1 MGTISRYSNLG
12 VKDVLAALSQIGL
25 PLYLAKADIRQRY
38 RRSILGPWWI
48 TISTGVM
55 IACIGVI
62 FGTLFKSPMHEFLPF
77 LSAGL
82 IIWGFISSAVM
93 DATTVLIGAEAII
106 KQLPIPVFT
115 HIIRMVGRNLIVF
128 FHNLLIFPFVCLCVQ
143 KGINW
148 NILYF
153 IPGIVIL
160 TLNLLWI
167 SLLLAV
173 ICTRFRDMTQIV
185 GSLLQIAFYV
195 TPIIWM
201 PSLLPARAS
210 VMLLDPNPIYHLLAI
225 VRDPL
230 IGLSPSLMNWF
241 VSTGLLLFGS
251 LLSLLLF
258 NKYRARIS
266 YWL

>member
-1 MGTISRYSNLG
+1 MRISSRYSNLG
-12 VKDVLAALSQIGL
+12 VKDVLAALTQIGL

-62 FGTLFKSPMHEFLPF
+62 FGTLFKSPLKEFLPF

-82 IIWGFISSAVM
+82 ILWGFISSTVM
-93 DATTVLIGAEAII
+93 EGTSVLIGAEAII
-106 KQLPIPVFT
+106 KQLPIPIFS

-128 FHNLLIFPFVCLCVQ
+128 FHNLIIFPIVCLCVQ

-153 IPGIVIL
+153 FPGVVIL

-167 SLLLAV
+167 SLLLAI

-185 GSLLQIAFYV
+185 SSLLQIAFYI

-210 VMLLDPNPIYHLLAI
+210 MMLLDPNPVYHLLAI
-225 VRDPL
+225 VREPL
-230 IGLSPSLMNWF
+230 LGQAPTITNWLVSIGVFLS
-241 VSTGLLLFGS
+241 GS
-251 LLSLLLF
+251 LVSILLF

>member
-1 MGTISRYSNLG
+1 MQTSSRYSNLG

-62 FGTLFKSPMHEFLPF
+62 FGTIFKSPMQEFLPF

-82 IIWGFISSAVM
+82 IIWGFISSTVM
-93 DATTVLIGAEAII
+93 DATNVLISAEAII
-106 KQLPIPVFT
+106 KQLPIPVFS
-115 HIIRMVGRNLIVF
+115 HILRMVGRNLIVF
-128 FHNLLIFPFVCLCVQ
+128 FHNLLIFPVVGLCVQ

-148 NILYF
+148 NIFYF

-185 GSLLQIAFYV
+185 GSLLQIAFYL

-210 VMLLDPNPIYHLLAI
+210 FMLLDPNPVYHLLAI

-230 IGLSPSLMNWF
+230 IGLSPSLMNWL
-241 VSTGLLLFGS
+241 VSTGLLLIGS

-258 NKYRARIS
+258 NRYRARIS

>member
-1 MGTISRYSNLG
+1 MGTSSRYSNLG
-12 VKDVLAALSQIGL
+12 VKDVLATLSQIGL

-62 FGTLFKSPMHEFLPF
+62 FGTIFKSPMQEFLPF

-82 IIWGFISSAVM
+82 IIWGFISSTVM

-115 HIIRMVGRNLIVF
+115 HILRMIGRNLIVF
-128 FHNLLIFPFVCLCVQ
+128 FHNLLIFPIVCLCVQ

-148 NILYF
+148 NIFYF
-153 IPGIVIL
+153 ILGLVIL

-173 ICTRFRDMTQIV
+173 ICTRFRDITQIV

-210 VMLLDPNPIYHLLAI
+210 VMLLDPNPVYHLLAI

-230 IGLSPSLMNWF
+230 IGLSPSLMNWL
-241 VSTGLLLFGS
+241 VSAGLSLIGS
-251 LLSLLLF
+251 LFSLLLF

>member
-1 MGTISRYSNLG
+1 MISCLG
-12 VKDVLAALSQIGL
+12 L
-25 PLYLAKADIRQRY
+25 
-38 RRSILGPWWI
+38 
-48 TISTGVM
+48 
-55 IACIGVI
+55 I
-62 FGTLFKSPMHEFLPF
+62 FGSIFKAPISEFLPF
-77 LSAGL
+77 LAAGL
-82 IIWGFISSAVM
+82 IIWGFISSTVM
-93 DATTVLIGAEAII
+93 DATNVLISAEAII
-106 KQLPIPVFT
+106 KQLPIPVFS
-115 HIIRMVGRNLIVF
+115 HILRMVGRNLIVF
-128 FHNLLIFPFVCLCVQ
+128 FHNLLIFPVVCLCVQ

-148 NILYF
+148 NIFYF

-185 GSLLQIAFYV
+185 GSLLQIAFYL

-210 VMLLDPNPIYHLLAI
+210 FMLLDPNPIYHLLAI

-230 IGLSPSLMNWF
+230 IGLSPSLMNWL
-241 VSTGLLLFGS
+241 VSTGLLLIGS

-258 NKYRARIS
+258 NRYRARIS

>member
-1 MGTISRYSNLG
+1 MQTSSRYSNLG

-62 FGTLFKSPMHEFLPF
+62 FGTIFKSPMQEFLPF

-82 IIWGFISSAVM
+82 IIWGFISSTVM
-93 DATTVLIGAEAII
+93 DATNVLVGAEAII
-106 KQLPIPVFT
+106 KQLPIPVFS
-115 HIIRMVGRNLIVF
+115 HILRMVGRNLIVF
-128 FHNLLIFPFVCLCVQ
+128 FHNLLIFPIVCLCVQ

-153 IPGIVIL
+153 IPGLVIL

-210 VMLLDPNPIYHLLAI
+210 VMLLDPNPVYHLLAI

-230 IGLSPSLMNWF
+230 IGLSPSLMNWL
-241 VSTGLLLFGS
+241 VSAGLLLIGS

>member
-1 MGTISRYSNLG
+1 MQTSSRYSNLG

-62 FGTLFKSPMHEFLPF
+62 FGTIFKSPMQEFLPF

-82 IIWGFISSAVM
+82 IIWGFISSTVM
-93 DATTVLIGAEAII
+93 DATNVLISAEAII
-106 KQLPIPVFT
+106 KQLPIPVFS
-115 HIIRMVGRNLIVF
+115 HILRMVGRNLIVF
-128 FHNLLIFPFVCLCVQ
+128 FHNLLIFPVVCLCVQ

-148 NILYF
+148 NIFYF

-185 GSLLQIAFYV
+185 GSLLQIAFYL

-210 VMLLDPNPIYHLLAI
+210 FMLLDPNPVYHLLAI

-230 IGLSPSLMNWF
+230 IGLSPSLMNWL
-241 VSTGLLLFGS
+241 VSTGLLLIGS

-258 NKYRARIS
+258 NRYRARIS

>member
-241 VSTGLLLFGS
+241 VSTGLLLIGS

>member
-1 MGTISRYSNLG
+1 M
-12 VKDVLAALSQIGL
+12 AALAQIGL

-62 FGTLFKSPMHEFLPF
+62 FGTLFKSPLKEFLPF

-82 IIWGFISSAVM
+82 ILWGFISSTIM
-93 DATTVLIGAEAII
+93 EGTSVLIGAEAII
-106 KQLPIPVFT
+106 KQLPIPIFS

-128 FHNLLIFPFVCLCVQ
+128 FHNLIIFPIVCLCVQ

-153 IPGIVIL
+153 FPGVVIL

-167 SLLLAV
+167 SLLLAI

-185 GSLLQIAFYV
+185 SSLLQIAFYI

-210 VMLLDPNPIYHLLAI
+210 MMLLDPNPVYHLLAI
-225 VRDPL
+225 VREPL
-230 IGLSPSLMNWF
+230 LGQAPTITNWLVSIGVFLS
-241 VSTGLLLFGS
+241 GS
-251 LLSLLLF
+251 LFSILLF

>member
-1 MGTISRYSNLG
+1 
-12 VKDVLAALSQIGL
+12 
-25 PLYLAKADIRQRY
+25 
-38 RRSILGPWWI
+38 
-48 TISTGVM
+48 
-55 IACIGVI
+55 
-62 FGTLFKSPMHEFLPF
+62 
-77 LSAGL
+77 
-82 IIWGFISSAVM
+82 M
-93 DATTVLIGAEAII
+93 DAPTVLIGAEAII

-115 HIIRMVGRNLIVF
+115 HILRMIGRNLIVF
-128 FHNLLIFPFVCLCVQ
+128 FHNLLIFPIVCLCVQ

-148 NILYF
+148 NIFYF
-153 IPGIVIL
+153 ILGLVIL

-210 VMLLDPNPIYHLLAI
+210 VMLLDPNPVYHLLAI

-230 IGLSPSLMNWF
+230 IGLSPSLMNWL
-241 VSTGLLLFGS
+241 VSAGLSLIGS
-251 LLSLLLF
+251 LFSLLLF

>member
-1 MGTISRYSNLG
+1 
-12 VKDVLAALSQIGL
+12 
-25 PLYLAKADIRQRY
+25 
-38 RRSILGPWWI
+38 
-48 TISTGVM
+48 M

-62 FGTLFKSPMHEFLPF
+62 FGTIFKSPMQEFLPF

-82 IIWGFISSAVM
+82 IIWGFISSTVM

-115 HIIRMVGRNLIVF
+115 HILRMIGRNLIVF
-128 FHNLLIFPFVCLCVQ
+128 FHNLLIFPIVCLCVQ

-148 NILYF
+148 NIFYF
-153 IPGIVIL
+153 ILGLVIL

-210 VMLLDPNPIYHLLAI
+210 VMLLDPNPVYHLLAI

-230 IGLSPSLMNWF
+230 IGLSPSLMNWL
-241 VSTGLLLFGS
+241 VSAGLSLIGS
-251 LLSLLLF
+251 LFSLLLF

>member
-1 MGTISRYSNLG
+1 M
-12 VKDVLAALSQIGL
+12 Q
-25 PLYLAKADIRQRY
+25 
-38 RRSILGPWWI
+38 
-48 TISTGVM
+48 
-55 IACIGVI
+55 
-62 FGTLFKSPMHEFLPF
+62 EFLPF

-82 IIWGFISSAVM
+82 IIWGFISSTVM
-93 DATTVLIGAEAII
+93 DATSVLIGAEAII
-106 KQLPIPVFT
+106 KQLPIPVFS
-115 HIIRMVGRNLIVF
+115 HILRMVGRNLIVF
-128 FHNLLIFPFVCLCVQ
+128 FHNMLILLVVCLCVQ

-148 NILYF
+148 NTFYF

-173 ICTRFRDMTQIV
+173 VCTRYRDMTQIV
-185 GSLLQIAFYV
+185 GSLLQIAFYI

-201 PSLLPARAS
+201 PSLLPARTS

-225 VRDPL
+225 VREPL
-230 IGLSPSLMNWF
+230 IGISPTLTNWLA
-241 VSTGLLLFGS
+241 SIGILLIGS

-258 NKYRARIS
+258 NKYRDRIS

>member
-1 MGTISRYSNLG
+1 MQTNSRYSNLG

-55 IACIGVI
+55 IACIGLI
-62 FGTLFKSPMHEFLPF
+62 FGALFKSPMHEFLPF

-82 IIWGFISSAVM
+82 IIWGYISSAVM
-93 DATTVLIGAEAII
+93 DGTSVLISAEAII
-106 KQLPIPVFT
+106 KQLPIPVFS

-128 FHNLLIFPFVCLCVQ
+128 FHNLLIFPIVCLCVQ

-153 IPGIVIL
+153 IPGIVVL

-167 SLLLAV
+167 SLLLAIV
-173 ICTRFRDMTQIV
+173 CTRFRDMSQIV
-185 GSLLQIAFYV
+185 SSLLQIAFYI

-201 PSLLPARAS
+201 PSLLPARTS
-210 VMLLDPNPIYHLLAI
+210 VMLLDPNPFYHLLAT
-225 VRDPL
+225 VREPL
-230 IGLSPSLMNWF
+230 LGMAPTFTNWLVSIGLF
-241 VSTGLLLFGS
+241 FTGS
-251 LLSLLLF
+251 LFSILLF

>member
-1 MGTISRYSNLG
+1 MQTSSRYSNLG

-62 FGTLFKSPMHEFLPF
+62 FGTLFKSPLKEFLPF

-82 IIWGFISSAVM
+82 ILWGFISSTIM
-93 DATTVLIGAEAII
+93 EGTSVLIGAEAII
-106 KQLPIPVFT
+106 KQLPIPIFS

-128 FHNLLIFPFVCLCVQ
+128 FHNLIIFPIVCLCVQ

-153 IPGIVIL
+153 FPGVVIL

-167 SLLLAV
+167 SLLLAI

-185 GSLLQIAFYV
+185 SSLLQIAFYI

-210 VMLLDPNPIYHLLAI
+210 MMLLDPNPVYHLLAI
-225 VRDPL
+225 VREPL
-230 IGLSPSLMNWF
+230 LGQAPTITNWLVSIGVFLS
-241 VSTGLLLFGS
+241 GS
-251 LLSLLLF
+251 LFSILLF

>member
-1 MGTISRYSNLG
+1 MQTSSRYSNLG

-62 FGTLFKSPMHEFLPF
+62 FGTIFKSPMQEFLPF

-82 IIWGFISSAVM
+82 IIWGFISSTVM
-93 DATTVLIGAEAII
+93 DATNVLVGAEAII
-106 KQLPIPVFT
+106 KQLPIPVFS
-115 HIIRMVGRNLIVF
+115 HILRMVGRNLIVF
-128 FHNLLIFPFVCLCVQ
+128 FHNLLIFPIVCLCVQ
-143 KGINW
+143 KAINW

-153 IPGIVIL
+153 IPGLIIL
-160 TLNLLWI
+160 TLNLVWM
-167 SLLLAV
+167 SLILAIV
-173 ICTRFRDMTQIV
+173 CTRFRDMTQIV
-185 GSLLQIAFYV
+185 GSVLQIAFYI

-210 VMLLDPNPIYHLLAI
+210 VMLLEPNPVFHLLAI
-225 VRDPL
+225 VRNPL
-230 IGLSPSLMNWF
+230 LGLPPTPTNWL
-241 VSTGLLLFGS
+241 VSIALFLFGT
-251 LLSLLLF
+251 LFSLLLF
-258 NKYRARIS
+258 NKYRTRIS

>member
-1 MGTISRYSNLG
+1 MGINSRYSNLG

-38 RRSILGPWWI
+38 RRSMLGPWWI

-62 FGTLFKSPMHEFLPF
+62 FGTIFKSPMQEFFPF

-82 IIWGFISSAVM
+82 IIWGFISSTVM

-115 HIIRMVGRNLIVF
+115 HILRMVGRNLIVF
-128 FHNLLIFPFVCLCVQ
+128 FHNLLIFPIVCLCVQ

-148 NILYF
+148 SIFYF
-153 IPGIVIL
+153 IPGLVIL
-160 TLNLLWI
+160 TLNLFWI

-210 VMLLDPNPIYHLLAI
+210 VMLLDPNPVYHLLAI

-230 IGLSPSLMNWF
+230 IGSSPSLMNWI
-241 VSTGLLLFGS
+241 VSTGLLLIGS

>member
-1 MGTISRYSNLG
+1 MQTSSRYSNLG

-62 FGTLFKSPMHEFLPF
+62 FGTLFKSPLREFLPF

-82 IIWGFISSAVM
+82 ILWGFISSTIM
-93 DATTVLIGAEAII
+93 EGTSVLIGAEAVI
-106 KQLPIPVFT
+106 KQLPIPIFS

-128 FHNLLIFPFVCLCVQ
+128 FHNLIIFPIVCLCVQ

-153 IPGIVIL
+153 FPGVVIL

-167 SLLLAV
+167 SLLLAI

-185 GSLLQIAFYV
+185 SSLLQIAFYI

-210 VMLLDPNPIYHLLAI
+210 LMLLDPNPVYHLLAI
-225 VRDPL
+225 VREPL
-230 IGLSPSLMNWF
+230 LGQAPTISNWLVSIGVFLS
-241 VSTGLLLFGS
+241 GS
-251 LLSLLLF
+251 LFSILLF

>member
-1 MGTISRYSNLG
+1 MITSESKN
-12 VKDVLAALSQIGL
+12 GL

-62 FGTLFKSPMHEFLPF
+62 FGTIFKSPMQEFLPF

-82 IIWGFISSAVM
+82 IIWGFISSTVM

-115 HIIRMVGRNLIVF
+115 HILRMIGRNLIVF
-128 FHNLLIFPFVCLCVQ
+128 FHNLLIFPIVCLCVQ

-148 NILYF
+148 NIFYF
-153 IPGIVIL
+153 ILGLVIL

-210 VMLLDPNPIYHLLAI
+210 VMLLDPNPVYHLLAI

-230 IGLSPSLMNWF
+230 IGLSPSLMNWL
-241 VSTGLLLFGS
+241 VSAGLSLIGS
-251 LLSLLLF
+251 LFSLLLF

>member
-1 MGTISRYSNLG
+1 
-12 VKDVLAALSQIGL
+12 
-25 PLYLAKADIRQRY
+25 
-38 RRSILGPWWI
+38 
-48 TISTGVM
+48 
-55 IACIGVI
+55 
-62 FGTLFKSPMHEFLPF
+62 
-77 LSAGL
+77 
-82 IIWGFISSAVM
+82 
-93 DATTVLIGAEAII
+93 
-106 KQLPIPVFT
+106 
-115 HIIRMVGRNLIVF
+115 
-128 FHNLLIFPFVCLCVQ
+128 
-143 KGINW
+143 
-148 NILYF
+148 
-153 IPGIVIL
+153 
-160 TLNLLWI
+160 
-167 SLLLAV
+167 
-173 ICTRFRDMTQIV
+173 MTQIV

-241 VSTGLLLFGS
+241 VSTGLLLIGS

>member
-1 MGTISRYSNLG
+1 MRTSSRYTNLG

-62 FGTLFKSPMHEFLPF
+62 FGTIFKSPMQEFLPF

-82 IIWGFISSAVM
+82 IIWGFISTTVM
-93 DATTVLIGAEAII
+93 DATNVLISAEAII
-106 KQLPIPVFT
+106 KQLPIPVFS
-115 HIIRMVGRNLIVF
+115 HILRMVSKNLIVF
-128 FHNLLIFPFVCLCVQ
+128 FHNLLIFPIVCICVQ

-148 NILYF
+148 NIFYF
-153 IPGIVIL
+153 IPGLIIL

-185 GSLLQIAFYV
+185 ESLLQIAFYI

-225 VRDPL
+225 VREPL
-230 IGLSPSLMNWF
+230 IGNPPSLTNWL
-241 VSTGLLLFGS
+241 VSIGLLLIGS
-251 LLSLLLF
+251 LLSLHLF

>member
-1 MGTISRYSNLG
+1 MQTSSRYSNLG

-62 FGTLFKSPMHEFLPF
+62 FGTIFKSPMQEFLPF

-82 IIWGFISSAVM
+82 IIWGFISSTVM
-93 DATTVLIGAEAII
+93 DATGVLIGAEAII
-106 KQLPIPVFT
+106 KQLPIPVFS
-115 HIIRMVGRNLIVF
+115 HILRMVGRNLIVF
-128 FHNLLIFPFVCLCVQ
+128 FHNLLIFPIVCICVQ

-148 NILYF
+148 NIFYF
-153 IPGIVIL
+153 IPGLIIL

-185 GSLLQIAFYV
+185 ESLLQIAFYI

-210 VMLLDPNPIYHLLAI
+210 IMLLDPNPFYHLLAI
-225 VRDPL
+225 VREPL
-230 IGLSPSLMNWF
+230 IGVSPNLTNWL
-241 VSTGLLLFGS
+241 VSIGLLFIGTFF
-251 LLSLLLF
+251 SLLLF
-258 NKYRARIS
+258 DKYRARIS

>member
-1 MGTISRYSNLG
+1 MRTSSRYSNLG
-12 VKDVLAALSQIGL
+12 VKDVLAALAQIGL

-62 FGTLFKSPMHEFLPF
+62 FGTLFKSPLKEFLPF

-82 IIWGFISSAVM
+82 ILWGFISSTIM
-93 DATTVLIGAEAII
+93 EGTSVLIGAEAII
-106 KQLPIPVFT
+106 KQLPIPIFS

-128 FHNLLIFPFVCLCVQ
+128 FHNLIIFPIVCLCVQ

-153 IPGIVIL
+153 FPGVVIL

-167 SLLLAV
+167 SLLLAI

-185 GSLLQIAFYV
+185 SSLLQIAFYI

-210 VMLLDPNPIYHLLAI
+210 MMLLDPNPVYHLLAI
-225 VRDPL
+225 VREPL
-230 IGLSPSLMNWF
+230 LGQAPTITNWLVSIGVFLS
-241 VSTGLLLFGS
+241 GS
-251 LLSLLLF
+251 LFSILLF

>member
-1 MGTISRYSNLG
+1 MGTSSRYSNLG

-62 FGTLFKSPMHEFLPF
+62 FGTIFKSPMQEFLPF

-82 IIWGFISSAVM
+82 IIWGFISSTVM
-93 DATTVLIGAEAII
+93 DATNVLISAEAII
-106 KQLPIPVFT
+106 KQLPIPVFS
-115 HIIRMVGRNLIVF
+115 HILRMVGRNLIVF
-128 FHNLLIFPFVCLCVQ
+128 FHNLLIFPVVCLCVQ

-148 NILYF
+148 NIFYF

-185 GSLLQIAFYV
+185 GSLLQIAFYL

-210 VMLLDPNPIYHLLAI
+210 FMLLAPNPVYHLLAI

-230 IGLSPSLMNWF
+230 IGLSPSLMNWL
-241 VSTGLLLFGS
+241 VSTGLLLIGS

-258 NKYRARIS
+258 NRYRARIS

>member
-1 MGTISRYSNLG
+1 MGTSSRYSNLG

-62 FGTLFKSPMHEFLPF
+62 FGTLFKSPLKEFLPF

-82 IIWGFISSAVM
+82 ILWGFISSTIM
-93 DATTVLIGAEAII
+93 EGTSVLIGAEAII
-106 KQLPIPVFT
+106 KQLPIPIFS

-128 FHNLLIFPFVCLCVQ
+128 FHNLIIFPIVCLCVQ

-153 IPGIVIL
+153 FPGVVIL

-167 SLLLAV
+167 SLLLAI

-185 GSLLQIAFYV
+185 SSLLQIAFYI

-210 VMLLDPNPIYHLLAI
+210 MMLLDPNPVYHLLAI
-225 VRDPL
+225 VREPL
-230 IGLSPSLMNWF
+230 LGQAPTITNWLVSIGVFLS
-241 VSTGLLLFGS
+241 GS
-251 LLSLLLF
+251 LFSILLF

>member
-1 MGTISRYSNLG
+1 M
-12 VKDVLAALSQIGL
+12 AALAQIGL

-62 FGTLFKSPMHEFLPF
+62 FGTLFKSPLKEFLPF

-82 IIWGFISSAVM
+82 ILWGFISSTIM
-93 DATTVLIGAEAII
+93 EGTSVLIGAEAII
-106 KQLPIPVFT
+106 KQLPIPIFS

-128 FHNLLIFPFVCLCVQ
+128 FHNLIIFPIVCLCVQ

-153 IPGIVIL
+153 FPGVVIL

-167 SLLLAV
+167 SLLLAI

-185 GSLLQIAFYV
+185 SSLLQIAFYI

-210 VMLLDPNPIYHLLAI
+210 MKLLDPNPVYHLLAI
-225 VRDPL
+225 VREPL
-230 IGLSPSLMNWF
+230 LGQAPTITNWLVSIGVFLS
-241 VSTGLLLFGS
+241 GS
-251 LLSLLLF
+251 LFSILLF

>member
-1 MGTISRYSNLG
+1 MGTSSRYSNLG
-12 VKDVLAALSQIGL
+12 VKDVLAALSQIEL

-55 IACIGVI
+55 IACIGAI
-62 FGTLFKSPMHEFLPF
+62 FGGLFKSPMSEFLPF

-82 IIWGFISSAVM
+82 IIWNLISSVVM
-93 DATTVLIGAEAII
+93 EGSTVLISYEAII
-106 KQLPIPVFT
+106 RQLNIPIFS
-115 HIIRMVGRNLIVF
+115 HILRMVGRNIVIF
-128 FHNLLIFPFVCLCVQ
+128 FHNLVIFPVVCICVQ
-143 KGINW
+143 KGFNW
-148 NILYF
+148 NLLYF
-153 IPGIVIL
+153 FPGFILL

-167 SLLLAV
+167 ALILSIV
-173 ICTRFRDMTQIV
+173 CTRFRDLGQII
-185 GSLLQIAFYV
+185 GNLLQVAFYL

-201 PSLLPARAS
+201 PSLLPARTS
-210 VMLLDPNPIYHLLAI
+210 VMLLEPNPLYHLLAI

-230 IGLSPSLMNWF
+230 LGLQPSAMNWVVSLTLF
-241 VSTGLLLFGS
+241 VFGS
-251 LLSLLLF
+251 LASLVLF

>member
-62 FGTLFKSPMHEFLPF
+62 FGTIFKSPMQEFLPF

-82 IIWGFISSAVM
+82 IIWGFISSTVM
-93 DATTVLIGAEAII
+93 DATNVLISAEAII
-106 KQLPIPVFT
+106 KQLPIPVFS
-115 HIIRMVGRNLIVF
+115 HILRMVGKNLIVF
-128 FHNLLIFPFVCLCVQ
+128 FHNLLILPIVCLCVQ
-143 KGINW
+143 KGITW

-153 IPGIVIL
+153 VPGLAIL
-160 TLNLLWI
+160 TLNLLWM

-185 GSLLQIAFYV
+185 GSLLQIAFYI

-201 PSLLPARAS
+201 PSLLPARTS

-225 VRDPL
+225 VREPL
-230 IGLSPSLMNWF
+230 IGIPPSHTNWL
-241 VSTGLLLFGS
+241 VSAGQLIIGS
-251 LLSLLLF
+251 LLSLVLF

>member
-1 MGTISRYSNLG
+1 MGINSRYSNLG

-38 RRSILGPWWI
+38 RRSMLGPWWI

-62 FGTLFKSPMHEFLPF
+62 FGTIFKSPMQEFFPF

-82 IIWGFISSAVM
+82 IIWGFISSTVM

-115 HIIRMVGRNLIVF
+115 HILRMGGRNRIVF
-128 FHNLLIFPFVCLCVQ
+128 FHKLLRFPIVCLCVQ

-148 NILYF
+148 NIFYF
-153 IPGIVIL
+153 IPGLVIL

-210 VMLLDPNPIYHLLAI
+210 VMLLDPNPVYHLLAI

-230 IGLSPSLMNWF
+230 IGSSPSLMNWI
-241 VSTGLLLFGS
+241 VSTGLLLIGS

>member
-1 MGTISRYSNLG
+1 MGTSSRYSNLG

-55 IACIGVI
+55 IACIGLI
-62 FGTLFKSPMHEFLPF
+62 FGKLFKSPMHEFLPF

-82 IIWGFISSAVM
+82 IIWGFISSTIM
-93 DATTVLIGAEAII
+93 DGTNVLVSAEAII
-106 KQLPIPVFT
+106 KQLPIPIFS
-115 HIIRMVGRNLIVF
+115 HIVRIVGKNLIVF
-128 FHNLLIFPFVCLCVQ
+128 FHNLLIFPIVCLCVH

-153 IPGIVIL
+153 IPGLVVL
-160 TLNLLWI
+160 TLNLLWV
-167 SLLLAV
+167 SLLLAIV
-173 ICTRFRDMTQIV
+173 CTRFRDMTQIV
-185 GSLLQIAFYV
+185 GSVLQIAFYI

-210 VMLLDPNPIYHLLAI
+210 VMLLEPNPVFHLLAI
-225 VRDPL
+225 VRNPL
-230 IGLSPSLMNWF
+230 LGLPTTPTNWLVAIGLF
-241 VSTGLLLFGS
+241 FFGT

>member
-1 MGTISRYSNLG
+1 
-12 VKDVLAALSQIGL
+12 
-25 PLYLAKADIRQRY
+25 
-38 RRSILGPWWI
+38 
-48 TISTGVM
+48 M

-62 FGTLFKSPMHEFLPF
+62 FGTIFKSPMQEFLPF

-82 IIWGFISSAVM
+82 IIWGFISSTVM
-93 DATTVLIGAEAII
+93 DATNVLISAEAII
-106 KQLPIPVFT
+106 KQLPIPVFS
-115 HIIRMVGRNLIVF
+115 HILRMVGRNLIVF
-128 FHNLLIFPFVCLCVQ
+128 FHNLLIFPVVCLCVQ

-148 NILYF
+148 NIFYF

-185 GSLLQIAFYV
+185 GSLLQIAFYL

-210 VMLLDPNPIYHLLAI
+210 FMLLDPNPIYHLLAI

-230 IGLSPSLMNWF
+230 IGLSPSLMNWL
-241 VSTGLLLFGS
+241 VSTGLLLIGS

-258 NKYRARIS
+258 NRYRARIS

>member
-1 MGTISRYSNLG
+1 MGTSSEYSNLG

-62 FGTLFKSPMHEFLPF
+62 FVTLFKSPLKEFLPF

-82 IIWGFISSAVM
+82 ILWGFISSTIM
-93 DATTVLIGAEAII
+93 EGTSVLIGAEAII
-106 KQLPIPVFT
+106 RQLPIPIFSHV
-115 HIIRMVGRNLIVF
+115 IRMVGRNLIVF
-128 FHNLLIFPFVCLCVQ
+128 FHNLIIFPIVCLCVQ

-153 IPGIVIL
+153 FPGVVVL
-160 TLNLLWI
+160 TLNLLWL
-167 SLLLAV
+167 SLLLAI

-185 GSLLQIAFYV
+185 SSLLQIAFYV

-210 VMLLDPNPIYHLLAI
+210 MMLLDPNPVYHLLAI
-225 VRDPL
+225 VREPL
-230 IGLSPSLMNWF
+230 LGQAPTITNWLVSIGIF
-241 VSTGLLLFGS
+241 LLGS
-251 LLSLLLF
+251 LFSILLF
-258 NKYRARIS
+258 NKYRARVS